1 MAYNPLKLAF
11 KSLQRNRL
19 VAGINLLG
27 LALGFAVCTLI
38 FLMVLHERDFDRF
51 HSRFER
57 IYRLNT
63 TSRYE
68 GAAES
73 TGPYSSYPMGPF
85 LASTFEKEIEN
96 YTRLSPIDQ
105 NFVLTYKGQANT
117 IRQVFAVDSSF
128 FQVFDFPLL
137 VGNPLTVFA
146 DEHNVVLSKQKAEE
160 IFGHTDVLG
169 KVLTKTYAN
178 PFKQNQDT
186 VEQFKVSGVL
196 AEIPSQSHLQFDMLF
211 HAKRLPFWAIW
222 NPDMV
227 NNWHAQTVITYVL
240 TRSEKVDLA
249 VLKRAIP
256 ERLKKRMDQSSSIAL
271 QLQPLRDVHLGS
283 GDLQDGEATNHA
295 KFDEAYLL
303 IFGAVG
309 LFILFIACIN
319 YSNLSTIIAG
329 RRGREIAVRKT
340 IGASQQSIVF
350 QFLNES
356 VLMTALALSLSVGF
370 IFALR
375 PFLQQIDYP
384 LAALKYLWTPG
395 FGLAILGAVFMLG
408 IASGAYP
415 AFVVSRFLPVKIF
428 RGSKGLEMRR
438 SKLIPALVVLQFTA
452 AIVLVVCTLVSS
464 RQLNF
469 VLKSDMGYATDQIMV
484 ADLGMS
490 NIFKSQVVK
499 SEMEKLPGVV
509 SVALSDQT
517 LGYGLTQNGI
527 KYLGNSGKQEHL
539 AIPRVA
545 VDENFMDFYH
555 MKLLAG
561 KGISP
566 EGPAKGNE
574 YLINETLAKRLGW
587 APAEAVGKAIRYAEI
602 AEMGQIVGVVKDFHF
617 SSLHQNIEPL
627 CMRASNW
634 TTSISVKVSTKD
646 LSSNLAA
653 ITKAW
658 QKVIPDKPFD
668 YEFMDD
674 RFAAIYAAESRLN
687 RLTQLGSSLAIFIAC
702 LGLFG
707 LATYAVERRTKEIG
721 IRKVMGASISSIT
734 ALLSREF
741 IRLVIVAT
749 LIAGPIAWY
758 LSEQWLENFSY
769 RISPQ
774 WWMFLVAGLGAAA
787 LAFLTISIQSV
798 KAALSDPVKSL
809 RND

>member
-63 TSRYE
+63 ISRYD
-68 GAAES
+68 GMAES

-85 LASTFEKEIEN
+85 LANTFEKEIEN

-137 VGNPLTVFA
+137 AGNSRTVFA

-178 PFKQNQDT
+178 PFKENQDT

-211 HAKRLPFWAIW
+211 HIKRLPFWAVW

-227 NNWHAQTVITYVL
+227 NNWHGQAAITYVTVRSDKVDVAAL
-240 TRSEKVDLA
+240 EKAIPKRLQSRMQHSEKVGHELQA
-249 VLKRAIP
+249 LKDIH
-256 ERLKKRMDQSSSIAL
+256 
-271 QLQPLRDVHLGS
+271 LRS
-283 GDLQDGEATNHA
+283 GKLQDGEASNHA
-295 KFDEAYLL
+295 RFDQAYLL
-303 IFGAVG
+303 IFGAIG
-309 LFILFIACIN
+309 FFILFIACIN
-319 YSNLSTIIAG
+319 YSNLSTVIAG

-340 IGASQQSIVF
+340 IGASRQSIIF

-356 VLMTALALSLSVGF
+356 ILMTALALALSVAF
-370 IFALR
+370 IFLLR
-375 PFLQQIDYP
+375 PFLLQIEYP
-384 LAALKYLWTPG
+384 LEALNYLWTPG
-395 FGLAILGAVFMLG
+395 FGLAILATIFILG
-408 IASGAYP
+408 IVSGAYP

-428 RGSKGLEMRR
+428 RGGKGLEMRR
-438 SKLIPALVVLQFTA
+438 SKLIPALVVLQFTT

-499 SEMEKLPGVV
+499 SELEKLPGVV

-517 LGYGLTQNGI
+517 LGNGLTLNGV
-527 KYLGNSGKQEHL
+527 KYHGKSGKLEHIS
-539 AIPRVA
+539 IPRVA
-545 VDENFMDFYH
+545 VDQNFMDFYH
-555 MKLLAG
+555 MKLVAG
-561 KGISP
+561 KGISA

-574 YLINETLAKRLGW
+574 YLINETLAKQLGW
-587 APAEAVGKAIRYAEI
+587 TPQEAIGQQMRYNEMTD
-602 AEMGQIVGVVKDFHF
+602 MGQVVGVVKDFHF
-617 SSLHQNIEPL
+617 NSLYQNIEPL

-658 QKVIPDKPFD
+658 QKIIPDKPFD

-734 ALLSREF
+734 ALLSRDF

>member
-1 MAYNPLKLAF
+1 MASNPLKLAF

-19 VAGINLLG
+19 VSGINLLG

-63 TSRYE
+63 ISRYDGME
-68 GAAES
+68 ES
-73 TGPYSSYPMGPF
+73 MGPYSSYPMGPF

-117 IRQVFAVDSSF
+117 IRQVFAVDTTF

-137 VGNPLTVFA
+137 VGNPRTVFA

-178 PFKQNQDT
+178 PFKENQDT

-196 AEIPSQSHLQFDMLF
+196 AEIPSQSHLQFDLLF
-211 HAKRLPFWAIW
+211 HIKRLPFWAVW
-222 NPDMV
+222 NPDAA
-227 NNWHAQTVITYVL
+227 NNWHSQAAITYV
-240 TRSEKVDLA
+240 TVRSDKVDVAALE
-249 VLKRAIP
+249 KAIP
-256 ERLKKRMDQSSSIAL
+256 KRLKLRMQESDKVGH
-271 QLQPLRDVHLGS
+271 QLQALRDIHLRS
-283 GDLQDGEATNHA
+283 GGFQDGGITNHA
-295 KFDEAYLL
+295 RFDEAYLL
-303 IFGAVG
+303 IFGAIG

-319 YSNLSTIIAG
+319 YSNLSTVIAG

-340 IGASQQSIVF
+340 IGASQQSIVV

-356 VLMTALALSLSVGF
+356 LLMTSIALLCSVGI
-370 IFALR
+370 IFLLR
-375 PFLQQIDYP
+375 PMLRDLDYP

-395 FGLAILGAVFMLG
+395 FGMAILASVLILG
-408 IASGAYP
+408 IVSGAYP

-428 RGSKGLEMRR
+428 RGGKGLEMRR
-438 SKLIPALVVLQFTA
+438 NKLVPALVVLQFTA

-484 ADLGMS
+484 ADLGLS

-499 SEMEKLPGVV
+499 SEFEKLPGVV

-517 LGYGLTQNGI
+517 LGQGLMQNGVRYVG
-527 KYLGNSGKQEHL
+527 KSGKEEHIS
-539 AIPRVA
+539 IPRVA
-545 VDENFMDFYH
+545 VDQNFMDFYQ
-555 MKLLAG
+555 MKLVAG
-561 KGISP
+561 KGIST

-574 YLINETLAKRLGW
+574 YLINETLAKQLGW
-587 APAEAVGKAIRYAEI
+587 TPQEAIGQQMRYAEMTD
-602 AEMGQIVGVVKDFHF
+602 MGQVVGVVKDFHF
-617 SSLHQNIEPL
+617 NSLYQNIEPL

-646 LSSNLAA
+646 MSSNLAA

-658 QKVIPDKPFD
+658 QKIIPDKPFD
-668 YEFMDD
+668 YQFMDD

-734 ALLSREF
+734 ALLSRDF
-741 IRLVIVAT
+741 IRLVILAT

-769 RISPQ
+769 RISPE

>member
-63 TSRYE
+63 ISRYD
-68 GAAES
+68 GMAES
-73 TGPYSSYPMGPF
+73 AGPYSSYPMGPF
-85 LASTFEKEIEN
+85 LANTFEKEIEN

-117 IRQVFAVDSSF
+117 IRQVFAVDTSF

-137 VGNPLTVFA
+137 VGNPRTVFA

-178 PFKQNQDT
+178 PFKENQDT

-211 HAKRLPFWAIW
+211 HIKRLPFWAVW

-227 NNWHAQTVITYVL
+227 KNWHAQAAITYVTL
-240 TRSEKVDLA
+240 RSDKVDVAALE
-249 VLKRAIP
+249 KAIP
-256 ERLKKRMDQSSSIAL
+256 KRLKARMQESDKVGH
-271 QLQPLRDVHLGS
+271 QLQALKDIHLRS
-283 GDLQDGEATNHA
+283 GKLQDGEATNHA
-295 KFDEAYLL
+295 RFDEAYLL
-303 IFGAVG
+303 IFGAIG

-356 VLMTALALSLSVGF
+356 ILMTSLALAFSVAF
-370 IFALR
+370 IFLLR
-375 PFLQQIDYP
+375 PFLLQLEYP
-384 LAALKYLWTPG
+384 LEALNYLWTPG
-395 FGLAILGAVFMLG
+395 FGLAILASVFILG
-408 IASGAYP
+408 IVSGAYP

-438 SKLIPALVVLQFTA
+438 SKLVPALVVLQFTA

-499 SEMEKLPGVV
+499 SELEKLPGVV

-517 LGYGLTQNGI
+517 LGNGLTQNGV
-527 KYLGNSGKQEHL
+527 KYQGKSGKLEHIS
-539 AIPRVA
+539 IPRVA
-545 VDENFMDFYH
+545 VDQNFMDFYH
-555 MKLLAG
+555 MKLVAG
-561 KGISP
+561 KGISA

-574 YLINETLAKRLGW
+574 YLINETLAKQLGW
-587 APAEAVGKAIRYAEI
+587 TPQEAIGKQMRYNEMTD
-602 AEMGQIVGVVKDFHF
+602 MGQVVGVVKDFHF
-617 SSLHQNIEPL
+617 NSLYQNIEPL

-634 TTSISVKVSTKD
+634 TTSISVKVSTKN

-658 QKVIPDKPFD
+658 QRIIPDKPFD

-758 LSEQWLENFSY
+758 LSEQWLQNFSY

-774 WWMFLVAGLGAAA
+774 WWMFLAAGLGAAA
-787 LAFLTISIQSV
+787 LAFLTISIQSI

>member
-51 HSRFER
+51 HSRFDR

-63 TSRYE
+63 ISRYDGME
-68 GAAES
+68 ES
-73 TGPYSSYPMGPF
+73 MVPYSSYPMGPF
-85 LASTFEKEIEN
+85 LASTFEKEIES
-96 YTRLSPIDQ
+96 YTRLAPIDQ
-105 NFVLTYKGQANT
+105 NFVLTYKGQANA
-117 IRQVFAVDSSF
+117 IRQVFAVDTSF

-137 VGNPLTVFA
+137 VGNPRTVFA

-178 PFKQNQDT
+178 PFKENQDT

-211 HAKRLPFWAIW
+211 HIKRLPFWAVW
-222 NPDMV
+222 NPDIA
-227 NNWHAQTVITYVL
+227 NNWHAQAAITYVTL
-240 TRSEKVDLA
+240 RSDKVNVAALEK
-249 VLKRAIP
+249 AIP
-256 ERLKKRMDQSSSIAL
+256 KRLKPRMPESDKVGH
-271 QLQPLRDVHLGS
+271 QLQALKDIHLRS
-283 GDLQDGEATNHA
+283 GKFQDGEVSNHA
-295 KFDEAYLL
+295 RFDEAYLL
-303 IFGAVG
+303 IFGAIG

-319 YSNLSTIIAG
+319 YSNLSTVIAG

-340 IGASQQSIVF
+340 IGASRQSIIV

-356 VLMTALALSLSVGF
+356 FLMTSIALLFSVGI
-370 IFALR
+370 IFLLR
-375 PFLQQIDYP
+375 PMLRDLDYP
-384 LAALKYLWTPG
+384 VAALKYLWTPG
-395 FGLAILGAVFMLG
+395 FGIVILASVLILGVV
-408 IASGAYP
+408 SGAYP

-438 SKLIPALVVLQFTA
+438 SKLVPALVVLQFTA

-484 ADLGMS
+484 ADLGLS

-499 SEMEKLPGVV
+499 SELEKLPGVV

-517 LGYGLTQNGI
+517 LGNGLTQNGV
-527 KYLGNSGKQEHL
+527 KYQGKSGKEEHL
-539 AIPRVA
+539 SIPRVA
-545 VDENFMDFYH
+545 VDQNFMDFYH
-555 MKLLAG
+555 MKLVAG
-561 KGISP
+561 KGISA

-574 YLINETLAKRLGW
+574 YLINETLAKQLGW
-587 APAEAVGKAIRYAEI
+587 TPQEAIGKQMRYAEMVDI
-602 AEMGQIVGVVKDFHF
+602 GQVVGVVKDFHF
-617 SSLHQNIEPL
+617 NSLYQNIEPL

-646 LSSNLAA
+646 MSSNLAA

-658 QKVIPDKPFD
+658 QKIIPDKPFD

-674 RFAAIYAAESRLN
+674 RFATIYAAESRLN

-734 ALLSREF
+734 ALLSRDF

-769 RISPQ
+769 RITPQ

>member
-38 FLMVLHERDFDRF
+38 FLMVMHEQDFDRF

-63 TSRYE
+63 ISRYD
-68 GAAES
+68 GMAES

-85 LASTFEKEIEN
+85 LANTFEKEIEN

-117 IRQVFAVDSSF
+117 IRQVFAVDTTF

-137 VGNPLTVFA
+137 IGNPRTVFA

-169 KVLTKTYAN
+169 KILTKTYAN
-178 PFKQNQDT
+178 PFKENQDT

-211 HAKRLPFWAIW
+211 HIKRLPFWAVW
-222 NPDMV
+222 DPNMV
-227 NNWHAQTVITYVL
+227 NNWHAQAAITYV
-240 TRSEKVDLA
+240 TVRSDKVDVAALE
-249 VLKRAIP
+249 KAIP
-256 ERLKKRMDQSSSIAL
+256 KRLKSRMQESDKVGH
-271 QLQPLRDVHLGS
+271 QLQALKDIHLRS
-283 GDLQDGEATNHA
+283 GKLQDGEATNHA
-295 KFDEAYLL
+295 RFDQAYLL

-319 YSNLSTIIAG
+319 YSNLSTVIAG

-340 IGASQQSIVF
+340 IGASRQSIIV

-356 VLMTALALSLSVGF
+356 LLMTSIALVFSVGI
-370 IFALR
+370 IFLLR
-375 PFLQQIDYP
+375 PMLRDLDYP
-384 LAALKYLWTPG
+384 VAALKYLWTPG
-395 FGLAILGAVFMLG
+395 FGMAILASVLILG
-408 IASGAYP
+408 IVSGAYP

-438 SKLIPALVVLQFTA
+438 SKLVPALVVLQFTA

-499 SEMEKLPGVV
+499 SELEKLPGVV

-517 LGYGLTQNGI
+517 LGNGLTQNGV
-527 KYLGNSGKQEHL
+527 KYFSKSGKEEHL
-539 AIPRVA
+539 SIPRVA
-545 VDENFMDFYH
+545 VDQNFMDFYH
-555 MKLLAG
+555 MKLVAG
-561 KGISP
+561 KGISA

-574 YLINETLAKRLGW
+574 YLINETLAKQVGW
-587 APAEAVGKAIRYAEI
+587 TPQEAIGKQMRYNEI
-602 AEMGQIVGVVKDFHF
+602 SDMGQVVGVVKDFHF
-617 SSLHQNIEPL
+617 NSLYQNIEPL

-634 TTSISVKVSTKD
+634 TTSISIKVSAKD
-646 LSSNLAA
+646 MSSNLAA

-734 ALLSREF
+734 TLLSRDF

-787 LAFLTISIQSV
+787 LAFLTISIQSI

>member
-63 TSRYE
+63 ISRYDGME
-68 GAAES
+68 ES
-73 TGPYSSYPMGPF
+73 MGPYSSYPMGPF

-105 NFVLTYKGQANT
+105 NFVLTYKGQTNT
-117 IRQVFAVDSSF
+117 IRQVFAVDTTF

-137 VGNPLTVFA
+137 VGNTRTVFA

-196 AEIPSQSHLQFDMLF
+196 AEIPSQSHLQFDLLF
-211 HAKRLPFWAIW
+211 HIKRLPFWAVW
-222 NPDMV
+222 NPDAV
-227 NNWHAQTVITYVL
+227 NNWHSQAAITYV
-240 TRSEKVDLA
+240 TVRSDKVDVAALE
-249 VLKRAIP
+249 KAIP
-256 ERLKKRMDQSSSIAL
+256 KRLKLRMQESDKVGH
-271 QLQPLRDVHLGS
+271 QLQALRDIHLRS
-283 GDLQDGEATNHA
+283 GAFQDGGITNHA
-295 KFDEAYLL
+295 RFDEAYLL
-303 IFGAVG
+303 IFGAIG

-319 YSNLSTIIAG
+319 YSNLSTVIAG

-340 IGASQQSIVF
+340 IGASRQSIVV

-356 VLMTALALSLSVGF
+356 LLMTSLALLLSVGI
-370 IFALR
+370 IFLLR
-375 PFLQQIDYP
+375 PMLRELDYP
-384 LAALKYLWTPG
+384 VAALKYLWTPG
-395 FGLAILGAVFMLG
+395 FGVVILASVLVLG
-408 IASGAYP
+408 IVSGAYP
-415 AFVVSRFLPVKIF
+415 AFVVSQFLPVKIF

-438 SKLIPALVVLQFTA
+438 SKLVPALVVLQFTA

-484 ADLGMS
+484 ADLGLS

-499 SEMEKLPGVV
+499 SEFEKLPGVV

-517 LGYGLTQNGI
+517 LGQGLMQNGVRCI
-527 KYLGNSGKQEHL
+527 GKTGKEEHVS
-539 AIPRVA
+539 IPRIA
-545 VDENFMDFYH
+545 VDQNFMDFYQ
-555 MKLLAG
+555 MKLVAG
-561 KGISP
+561 KGISA

-574 YLINETLAKRLGW
+574 YLINETLAKQLGW
-587 APAEAVGKAIRYAEI
+587 TPQEAIGKQMRYAEI
-602 AEMGQIVGVVKDFHF
+602 VDMGQIVGVVKDFHF
-617 SSLHQNIEPL
+617 NSLYQNIEPL

-653 ITKAW
+653 ITQAW
-658 QKVIPDKPFD
+658 QKIIPDKPFD
-668 YEFMDD
+668 YQFMDD

-734 ALLSREF
+734 TLLSRDF
-741 IRLVIVAT
+741 IRLVILAT

-787 LAFLTISIQSV
+787 LAFLTISIQSI

>member
-19 VAGINLLG
+19 VSGINLLG

-63 TSRYE
+63 ISRYD
-68 GAAES
+68 GMAES
-73 TGPYSSYPMGPF
+73 AGPYSSYPMGPF
-85 LASTFEKEIEN
+85 LANTFEKEIEH
-96 YTRLSPIDQ
+96 YTRLAPIDQ

-117 IRQVFAVDSSF
+117 IRQVFAVDTSF

-137 VGNPLTVFA
+137 VGNPRTVFA

-178 PFKQNQDT
+178 TLKEKQDT
-186 VEQFKVSGVL
+186 GEQFKVSGVL

-211 HAKRLPFWAIW
+211 HIKRLPFWAVW
-222 NPDMV
+222 NPDIV
-227 NNWHAQTVITYVL
+227 NNWHAQAAITYV
-240 TRSEKVDLA
+240 TVRSDKVDVAALE
-249 VLKRAIP
+249 KAIP
-256 ERLKKRMDQSSSIAL
+256 QRLKSRMQESDKVGH
-271 QLQPLRDVHLGS
+271 QLQALKDIHLRS
-283 GDLQDGEATNHA
+283 GKLQDGEASNHA
-295 KFDEAYLL
+295 RFDQAYLL
-303 IFGAVG
+303 IFGAIG

-319 YSNLSTIIAG
+319 YSNLSTVIAG

-340 IGASQQSIVF
+340 IGASRQSIIV

-356 VLMTALALSLSVGF
+356 LLMTSIALLFSVGI
-370 IFALR
+370 IFLLR
-375 PFLQQIDYP
+375 PMLRDLDYP
-384 LAALKYLWTPG
+384 VAALKYLWTPG
-395 FGLAILGAVFMLG
+395 FGMAILASVLILG
-408 IASGAYP
+408 VVSGAYP

-438 SKLIPALVVLQFTA
+438 SKLVPALVVLQFTA

-499 SEMEKLPGVV
+499 SELEKLPGVV

-517 LGYGLTQNGI
+517 LGNGLTQNGV
-527 KYLGNSGKQEHL
+527 KYQGKSGKLEHIS
-539 AIPRVA
+539 IPRVA
-545 VDENFMDFYH
+545 VDQNFMDFYH
-555 MKLLAG
+555 MKLVAG
-561 KGISP
+561 KGISA

-574 YLINETLAKRLGW
+574 YLINETLAKQLGW
-587 APAEAVGKAIRYAEI
+587 TPQEAIGKQMRYTEMVD
-602 AEMGQIVGVVKDFHF
+602 MGQVVGVVKDFHF
-617 SSLHQNIEPL
+617 NSLYQNIEPL

-741 IRLVIVAT
+741 IRLVILAT

-787 LAFLTISIQSV
+787 LAFFTISIQSV